1 MGEPRQLPPIFQF
14 GVFEVDLR
22 SGELRRAGVKV
33 KLQEQP
39 FKVLVALLERPGE
52 VVSRE
57 ELRQRIWPDATF
69 GDGDHA
75 VNVAVTKLR
84 AALGDSAEI
93 PRVIETL
100 HRRGYRLIVAVCRL
114 EIDPSVE
121 RDAKPLVAN
130 PAAPSAGLALETSP
144 GGGVHSSAS
153 RPRVARWV
161 ALAISVT
168 ISVGS
173 ALWMYKPRAALP
185 ANTTVLI
192 GPFENSTGEPVL
204 DGTMQFALER
214 ELSNSQSVHV
224 VSPERV
230 QDILQRMR
238 RPADTRVDRALA
250 LEVCRRTPDIRLLI
264 TGRAQKIGSRYLFT
278 VSIVDPASGNMVRAS
293 EAESDKQ
300 DGILE
305 AIHALA
311 TKVRRDLGESTLVTQ
326 RAGEPLEQVTT
337 RSLRALQ
344 LYSEATDQIIRH
356 GTETGYAMEL
366 LREALNED
374 PDFAS
379 AHVMFAQ
386 ALRDMGREPEALP
399 HIERAFAL
407 AHTTSERERL
417 FITGSF
423 YGFKSIG
430 GSPESDEFTKAVT
443 AYEELL
449 RHYPDDL
456 WALNNLSFHYE
467 IARRVEQSMRLVMR
481 IADLRPEM
489 VPFRLY
495 GLAAHSDDVTL
506 DRIAAGCDPKSNLRS
521 CQLVF
526 LVRDARPI
534 WQLLRKGNADQAFR
548 IAQTLSNHSSQSYP
562 KATDVTGLI
571 LSDFYLDTGMLQAD
585 AKLTAETLRG
595 NDNTS
600 AWLTDPILIAHHRGD
615 SVAEREA
622 LTPYLK
628 YPLDASLYAPEYVE
642 SGRLEDLRE
651 ILQKIEKREPKI
663 GVYWVRGVVALA
675 RGDIGRS
682 IDNLRR
688 AEEANEP
695 GGYRGA
701 NQLATALERAGRLDE
716 ALQTLGKSQTTDPGQ
731 PDFEAVWWDNLDAR
745 WHLARLYRQTGHFAE
760 AEAEENALRT
770 QLKLADPDHLIAR
783 SLRQLPITTQSAAVH
798 H

>member
-14 GVFEVDLR
+14 GVFELDLR

-52 VVSRE
+52 VLSRE

-84 AALGDSAEI
+84 AALGDSAEV

-100 HRRGYRLIVAVCRL
+100 HRRGYRLIVAASRL
-114 EIDPSVE
+114 EFDLSVE
-121 RDAKPLVAN
+121 RDAKPPVA
-130 PAAPSAGLALETSP
+130 PAATSADSALEMSP
-144 GGGVHSSAS
+144 AGRVHNSSS

-161 ALAISVT
+161 AFAITVT
-168 ISVGS
+168 IAAGV
-173 ALWMYKPRAALP
+173 ALWLYKPRATLP

-192 GPFENSTGEPVL
+192 GPFENNTGEPVL
-204 DGTMQFALER
+204 DGTLQFALER

-230 QDILQRMR
+230 QDILQRIR

-250 LEVCRRTPDIRLLI
+250 LEVCRRTPDIRLLV
-264 TGRAQKIGSRYLFT
+264 TGRVQKIGSRYLFT
-278 VSIVDPASGNMVRAS
+278 ASIVDPASGNMVRAA
-293 EAESDKQ
+293 EAESDTQ
-300 DGILE
+300 DKILD

-311 TKVRRDLGESTLVTQ
+311 TQVRRDLGESTLATS
-326 RAGEPLEQVTT
+326 GTDEHLEQVTT

-344 LYSEATDQIIRH
+344 LYSEASDQIIRH
-356 GTETGYAMEL
+356 GTQTGYGIEP
-366 LREALNED
+366 LREALDED

-386 ALRDMGREPEALP
+386 ALRDMGRDPEATS
-399 HIERAFAL
+399 HIQRAFAL
-407 AHTTSERERL
+407 AHTTSEHERL
-417 FITGSF
+417 FITGS
-423 YGFKSIG
+423 YYSFKSIG
-430 GSPESDEFTKAVT
+430 GSSESDDFIKAVT

-467 IARRVEQSMRLVMR
+467 LAGRVEDSMRLGMR

-489 VPFRLY
+489 IPSRLY

-506 DRIAAGCDPKSNLRS
+506 DRMVAGCDRRSNLRS

-526 LVRDARPI
+526 IVRDARPI
-534 WQLLRKGNADQAFR
+534 WQLLRKGDTDQAFR

-562 KATDVTGLI
+562 KAADVTGLV
-571 LSDFYLDTGMLQAD
+571 LSDFYLDTGMLRAD

-595 NDNTS
+595 NDNAY
-600 AWLTDPILIAHHRGD
+600 AWFTDPILIAHHRGD
-615 SVAEREA
+615 SAAERKA

-628 YPLDASLYAPEYVE
+628 YPLDASLYAPEYAE

-651 ILQKIEKREPKI
+651 ILRKIEKREPKI
-663 GVYWVRGVVALA
+663 GVYWVRGVIELA
-675 RGDIGRS
+675 KGDIARS
-682 IDNLRR
+682 VDELRR
-688 AEEANEP
+688 AQEANEP

-701 NQLATALERAGRLDE
+701 DSLATALERAGRTDE
-716 ALQTLGKSQTTDPGQ
+716 ALRTLRECQAKLAGQ
-731 PDFEAVWWDNLDAR
+731 PDSDAVWWNNLDGR

-760 AEAEENALRT
+760 AEAEENALRA
-770 QLKLADPDHLIAR
+770 QLKLADPDHVIAR
-783 SLRQLPITTQSAAVH
+783 TLRQLPIITQSETVH